1 MKGALLSEE
10 QEGLET
16 ILERAR
22 EGSREAFDQL
32 IRRFEKKVMKTALYL
47 TRNLADAQD
56 VAQEVYIKIFRHLN
70 SCEDEGK
77 IDRWVY
83 RITVNAARDFL
94 RRSRF
99 RLPLRVL
106 LPSFSPRDPVT
117 REEFRSRLM
126 ESLAKLSFRER
137 AAFILRELQDLETSE
152 VAEILGCGEVS
163 VRGYLH
169 SARAKLQ
176 KSFRDKRYHP

>member
-16 ILERAR
+16 ILERAG

-77 IDRWVY
+77 IERWVY

-126 ESLAKLSFRER
+126 QSL
-137 AAFILRELQDLETSE
+137 
-152 VAEILGCGEVS
+152 
-163 VRGYLH
+163 
-169 SARAKLQ
+169 
-176 KSFRDKRYHP
+176 